1 MTSGHITRVRYVL
14 PRRKAAARGRP
25 GRVTLPRPLSRLAQ
39 RLSRLQPHVVDEE
52 RRLFYVGITRAQ
64 KRLTLSMVRFRTKW
78 GQQQSSLPSPFLAEL
93 DRKHIEEFDYSRHMK
108 TQVATEEKASF
119 FADLRSM
126 LRADEDD
133 D

>member
-1 MTSGHITRVRYVL
+1 MEKDLL
-14 PRRKAAARGRP
+14 PHKRSYEEDR
-25 GRVTLPRPLSRLAQ
+25 
-39 RLSRLQPHVVDEE
+39 VDEE

-64 KRLTLSMVRFRTKW
+64 KRLTLSFVRFRTKW

-93 DRKHIEEFDYSRHMK
+93 DRTYIEEFDYSRHMK

-126 LRADEDD
+126 LRADDD
-133 D
+133 E